1 MVLPLRD
8 DNPTHRMPVVT
19 VALIIV
25 NLFVYFAIQVPKDST
40 TSDRIL
46 NASENDE
53 FTFSHAAI
61 PCEVGDGHPLSIAQL
76 EFGSCDVPGADGR
89 EAFPDKNVYLALL
102 WSMFMHGG
110 LLHLLGNML
119 FLWIFGNNVEDRLG
133 PVLYLLFYLAA
144 GIVAALAHTALN
156 LDSVVPVVGASGA
169 IAGVMGAYLIW
180 FPRARV
186 LSLLVIVLIELPA
199 AVVLGFWFALQFF
212 TNPNEGIAWIAHVG
226 GFAFGVAVGLLYNA
240 IRGKPELSPSY

>member
-8 DNPTHRMPVVT
+8 DNPTRRMPIVT
-19 VALIIV
+19 ITLIIV
-25 NLFVYFAIQVPKDST
+25 NVFVYFALQLPKDDVAST
-40 TSDRIL
+40 
-46 NASENDE
+46 E
-53 FTFSHAAI
+53 FTYSHAAI
-61 PCEVGDGHPLSIAQL
+61 PCELNDGHPLSVAQL
-76 EFGSCDVPGADGR
+76 QRDSCDVPRADGL
-89 EAFPDKNVYLALL
+89 ELFPDKNVYLALL

-110 LLHLLGNML
+110 LWHLLGNML

-144 GIVAALAHTALN
+144 GLVAALAHTVLN

-169 IAGVMGAYLIW
+169 IAGVMGAYIIW

-186 LSLLVIVLIELPA
+186 LSLLVFVIIELPA
-199 AVVLGFWFALQFF
+199 AVVLGIWFALQFF

-226 GFAFGVAVGLLYNA
+226 GFAFGVAVALLDNA
-240 IRGKPELSPSY
+240 IRGNPQLSANS

>member
-8 DNPTHRMPVVT
+8 DNPTRRMPVVT
-19 VALIIV
+19 IALIVV
-25 NLFVYFAIQVPKDST
+25 NLFVYFAIQVPKDNTS
-40 TSDRIL
+40 SDRIV

-53 FTFSHAAI
+53 FTYSHAAI
-61 PCEVGDGHPLSIAQL
+61 PCEISDGHPLSISQL
-76 EFGSCDVPGADGR
+76 ELGACDVPGANGR
-89 EAFPDKNVYLALL
+89 EAFPDKNVYLAIL

-133 PVLYLLFYLAA
+133 RVLYLPFYLAA
-144 GIVAALAHTALN
+144 GLVAALAHTVLN
-156 LDSVVPVVGASGA
+156 LNSVVPVVGASGA

-186 LSLLVIVLIELPA
+186 LSVVVVVLIELPA

-212 TNPNEGIAWIAHVG
+212 TSSDSGIAWIAHVG
-226 GFAFGVAVGLLYNA
+226 GFAFGVAVALLYNA
-240 IRGKPELSPSY
+240 IRGKPQLSPNY